1 MDEKSKKK
9 KKLKQK
15 QKQRQKQNQTVIVN
29 VNSVKSTRRPSK
41 AQIPRVQI
49 PPPIHKVYAS
59 PIHDLTPQMFNK
71 EGKQETQPTLAE
83 QIGKYLKGQE
93 QSKQGNVLGSEPN
106 PNKDALF
113 TFGSSKKNQPVST
126 DKFKNAGKRRGRP
139 PGALGKGPTKAELR
153 NENKSQSAVLSSL
166 ASQAVKELKA
176 NKKEAESVQPTN
188 LPSQFVQETTY
199 LPKSSITETGEQ
211 VESFYP
217 PSPSNLND
225 ILINQTANDIEQF
238 HQPADDEEQEIPF
251 YESPTY
257 PSTLNF
263 FQSQL
268 QEETKSEAVKTTKKK
283 YKKKKLDE
291 L

>member
-1 MDEKSKKK
+1 
-9 KKLKQK
+9 
-15 QKQRQKQNQTVIVN
+15 
-29 VNSVKSTRRPSK
+29 
-41 AQIPRVQI
+41 
-49 PPPIHKVYAS
+49 
-59 PIHDLTPQMFNK
+59 MFNK

-93 QSKQGNVLGSEPN
+93 QAKQGNVLGSEPK

-113 TFGSSKKNQPVST
+113 TFGSPPIDAKNLFSSQINPKSSKKTQPVST

-139 PGALGKGPTKAELR
+139 PGALGKGPTKEELR

-176 NKKEAESVQPTN
+176 NKREAESVQSTN

-211 VESFYP
+211 VEAFYP

-225 ILINQTANDIEQF
+225 ILINQTANDEEQF
-238 HQPADDEEQEIPF
+238 NTPAEDEEQEIPF

-268 QEETKSEAVKTTKKK
+268 QEEAKSESVKTTKKK
-283 YKKKKLDE
+283 NKKKKLDE